1 MTEEP
6 IEEFSEESS
15 IDERLAPLLESSES
29 DEEIAEPSYC
39 PSEERLELPRSR
51 LKLKR
56 DAKVTEKAEVELKI
70 KVEPKVETKVKTK
83 VKRKRIR
90 KSKRKPVD
98 QLLRTPWS
106 KEENETMMEGLKR
119 HGSRSYLIKEMLPH
133 RSFNAIRS
141 RINDLK
147 VKHANKK
154 RVVEDQD
161 LAPVLESVVF
171 VRWST
176 AEKEAFK
183 KAIVQYGP
191 KPAIICKVF
200 PTRSVASLSKMIR

>member
-6 IEEFSEESS
+6 KEEFSEESS

-29 DEEIAEPSYC
+29 DDEEAELSYC

-51 LKLKR
+51 LKATR
-56 DAKVTEKAEVELKI
+56 NAKANDKEEQILNM
-70 KVEPKVETKVKTK
+70 KVEPEIEPSGKTK

-98 QLLRTPWS
+98 ELLRTPWS

-119 HGSRSYLIKEMLPH
+119 HGSRSHLIRAMLPH

-147 VKHANKK
+147 VKHANK
-154 RVVEDQD
+154 
-161 LAPVLESVVF
+161 
-171 VRWST
+171 
-176 AEKEAFK
+176 
-183 KAIVQYGP
+183 
-191 KPAIICKVF
+191 
-200 PTRSVASLSKMIR
+200 

>member
-1 MTEEP
+1 M
-6 IEEFSEESS
+6 EEFSEESS

-29 DEEIAEPSYC
+29 DEEIAELSYC
-39 PSEERLELPRSR
+39 PSEERQKPLGSR
-51 LKLKR
+51 LKFKR
-56 DAKVTEKAEVELKI
+56 NAKVNDKAEAKLKI
-70 KVEPKVETKVKTK
+70 EVKPKVETVVKTK
-83 VKRKRIR
+83 LKRKRIR

-98 QLLRTPWS
+98 QLLRTPWT

-171 VRWST
+171 VRWS
-176 AEKEAFK
+176 
-183 KAIVQYGP
+183 P
-191 KPAIICKVF
+191 
-200 PTRSVASLSKMIR
+200 MINGKFIFVLF